1 MICTTLKAIKEHS
14 PCSEGLKKLLKHLGK
29 TKCDEEPLPLVE
41 ILKSNGLDDAIWCLR
56 SVDHKS
62 VRLYAVA
69 CAREVQ
75 HLMTDARSLKA
86 LDVAEAYAN
95 GKATQEEL
103 QQARNAAYAAY
114 AAHAY
119 AADAADAAYAY
130 AADAADAAYYDAAY
144 TAAAYT
150 AVTCDAA
157 CDAYYAAKAAA
168 KAAANAVNSAADA
181 ADAAAAKNR
190 QTELFI
196 QFFGE

>member
-14 PCSEGLKKLLKHLGK
+14 PCSGGLKKLLKHLGK

-75 HLMTDARSLKA
+75 HLMTDERSLKA

-95 GKATQEEL
+95 GQATEEEME
-103 QQARNAAYAAY
+103 QAKDAAYAAY
-114 AAHAY
+114 AAY
-119 AADAADAAYAY
+119 AAAKA
-130 AADAADAAYYDAAY
+130 
-144 TAAAYT
+144 
-150 AVTCDAA
+150 
-157 CDAYYAAKAAA
+157 AYYAAKAAYYAAYDA
-168 KAAANAVNSAADA
+168 KAAADAAYYAAYYAAYDAKAAADA
-181 ADAAAAKNR
+181 AYYAAYYAAYDARER
-190 QTELFI
+190 QAELFI

>member
-1 MICTTLKAIKEHS
+1 MICTTLKAIKEYD

-41 ILKSNGLDDAIWCLR
+41 ILKSNGLDDALWCLR

-95 GKATQEEL
+95 GKATEEEME
-103 QQARNAAYAAY
+103 QARSAACDAAADAAKEAYYAAADAAKEAYYAAYDAAYAAY
-114 AAHAY
+114 YAAKVANAANATYATNAAYYATYAAY
-119 AADAADAAYAY
+119 AA
-130 AADAADAAYYDAAY
+130 
-144 TAAAYT
+144 
-150 AVTCDAA
+150 
-157 CDAYYAAKAAA
+157 YYATYARE
-168 KAAANAVNSAADA
+168 
-181 ADAAAAKNR
+181 R
-190 QTELFI
+190 QAELFI

>member
-75 HLMTDARSLKA
+75 HLMTDERSLKA

-95 GKATQEEL
+95 GKATEEEME
-103 QQARNAAYAAY
+103 QARSAACDATDAAYAATKAACEVAKATYYAAKAACDAAYAAY
-114 AAHAY
+114 AAAN
-119 AADAADAAYAY
+119 AANAANAASDAANA
-130 AADAADAAYYDAAY
+130 
-144 TAAAYT
+144 
-150 AVTCDAA
+150 
-157 CDAYYAAKAAA
+157 AYYAANAAYYA
-168 KAAANAVNSAADA
+168 TAARE
-181 ADAAAAKNR
+181 R
-190 QTELFI
+190 QAELFI

>member
-14 PCSEGLKKLLKHLGK
+14 PCPEGWKKLLKHLGK

-56 SVDHKS
+56 SVDNKS

-95 GKATQEEL
+95 GKATEEEL
-103 QQARNAAYAAY
+103 EQARYAAAYAAAYAADATYYAAYAAY
-114 AAHAY
+114 
-119 AADAADAAYAY
+119 DAAY
-130 AADAADAAYYDAAY
+130 D
-144 TAAAYT
+144 
-150 AVTCDAA
+150 
-157 CDAYYAAKAAA
+157 AAKAAA
-168 KAAANAVNSAADA
+168 YAAAYAAA
-181 ADAAAAKNR
+181 RDAAACDTCDTCDTARKR
-190 QTELFI
+190 QAELFI
-196 QFFGE
+196 QFFGEGAMK

>member
-75 HLMTDARSLKA
+75 HLMTDERSLKA
-86 LDVAEAYAN
+86 LGVAEAYAN
-95 GKATQEEL
+95 GQATEEEME
-103 QQARNAAYAAY
+103 QARSAACDAAADAAKEAYYAAYDAAYAAY
-114 AAHAY
+114 AAAK
-119 AADAADAAYAY
+119 A
-130 AADAADAAYYDAAY
+130 
-144 TAAAYT
+144 
-150 AVTCDAA
+150 
-157 CDAYYAAKAAA
+157 AYYAAYDA
-168 KAAANAVNSAADA
+168 KAAAYAAY
-181 ADAAAAKNR
+181 
-190 QTELFI
+190 
-196 QFFGE
+196 